1 MEERDKKIKEAE
13 AEFESKTL
21 EQSQKAEKE
30 KAAVEDVR
38 KKALE
43 TLAETKRR

>member
-13 AEFESKTL
+13 AEFEPKTL

-38 KKALE
+38 KKALG